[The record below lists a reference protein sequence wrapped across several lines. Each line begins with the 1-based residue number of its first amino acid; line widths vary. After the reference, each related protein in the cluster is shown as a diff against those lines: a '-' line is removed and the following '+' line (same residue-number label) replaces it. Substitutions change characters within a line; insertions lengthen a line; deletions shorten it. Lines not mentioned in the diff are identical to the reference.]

1 MFLLIQQK
9 QKMSVLEKYHFF
21 KLLFGG
27 LIFIGFISNRD
38 FFLPACKKLYLLLR
52 HFGTNCVSYFIR
64 FEQIHKNKTVKKVII
79 FYYSLLGL
87 TYTSLGLW
95 TTTL

>member
-9 QKMSVLEKYHFF
+9 QKKTSEISFF
-21 KLLFGG
+21 SNNYLVG

-38 FFLPACKKLYLLLR
+38 IFLLACKKLYLLLI
-52 HFGTNCVSYFIR
+52 HFVTNCDSYFIR
-64 FEQIHKNKTVKKVII
+64 FEQIHKNKTMKKVTL

-87 TYTSLGLW
+87 TYTSLGL
-95 TTTL
+95 L